1 MKVLKDGQ
9 YSFDLNPK
17 KSDGFSGQRY
27 ALLSTDLAKQFL
39 TTAQQPAPLE
49 LGFYPHAL
57 HHYRERPQGNTAA
70 ILIYCLSGQ
79 GQIEVAQQAP
89 THLNAHQSFLIPAQQ
104 AHRYFASTTD
114 PWTILWVHFWG
125 NYQAHDIG
133 QRITVS
139 TERENIIQTTFTN
152 LFSLSSFTQD
162 MATYQTMASTLL
174 SLLDQI
180 YRLPDSQTATA
191 DNELLQT
198 AISFMNQQISET
210 LTLSEI
216 CEFTQSSRSY
226 LNALFQR
233 YTQTSPLVYFASL
246 KIEQACRDM
255 RLTTLKDYE
264 IAAALGYH
272 DPYYFSRQFKKYTG
286 YSPRAYR
293 QLE

>member
-9 YSFDLNPK
+9 YSFNSASK

-27 ALLSTDLAKQFL
+27 ALLSTDLAQQFL
-39 TTAQQPAPLE
+39 TINQQPAPLE
-49 LGFYPHAL
+49 LGFYPHAT
-57 HHYRERPQGNTAA
+57 HHYRERPQGNKAA
-70 ILIYCLSGQ
+70 ILIYCLNGQ
-79 GQIEVAQQAP
+79 GQIEVARQSP
-89 THLNAHQSFLIPAQQ
+89 IHLSAHQAFLIPAQQ
-104 AHRYFASTTD
+104 AHRYFASVNN

-125 NYQAHDIG
+125 NYHADNLT
-133 QRITVS
+133 QRMTVGN
-139 TERENIIQTTFTN
+139 ERENIIQATFTN
-152 LFSLSSFTQD
+152 LFSLSNFSQG
-162 MATYQTMASTLL
+162 MATYQTMASSLL

-180 YRLPDSQTATA
+180 YRLPDSQIATA

-198 AISFMNQQISET
+198 AISFMHQQITQALT
-210 LTLSEI
+210 LTEI

-226 LNALFQR
+226 LNALFQK
-233 YTQTSPLVYFASL
+233 YTQTSPLAYFASL

-264 IAAALGYH
+264 IAASLGYH

-293 QLE
+293 QL